1 MPGAWGRGFGALG
14 AAGAGAGL
22 AGWLA
27 RGGGSASRSEPGSPV
42 YRLEVEVRRERA
54 GLGGHCTRDR
64 AAFALPELERLPQSA
79 GAAAIHCK
87 NLTGGGVTPRSHA
100 SPHFGGGRR
109 SAACSA
115 EPA

>member
-1 MPGAWGRGFGALG
+1 MG
-14 AAGAGAGL
+14 AAGASAGL